1 MKKYLIA
8 GLLVWVPLGVT
19 IVVIRF
25 ILDLMDRMVT
35 WIPEVYQPTQLLG
48 HTLPGVSLMLIVL
61 LLFVTGF
68 VVTNFLGKRLVAA
81 YESLLNRIPLV
92 RSVYQGVKQS
102 LTVILSKDNK
112 AFREVLLVQYP
123 KAGVWS
129 IAFKTSDQLPQL
141 PALQHEPHVMVFVP
155 TTPNP
160 TSGFLVMVAEKDT
173 LPLDITV
180 DQALKCV
187 ISLGTVSP
195 YTNSNIVQDHGADGS

>member
-1 MKKYLIA
+1 
-8 GLLVWVPLGVT
+8 
-19 IVVIRF
+19 
-25 ILDLMDRMVT
+25 
-35 WIPEVYQPTQLLG
+35 
-48 HTLPGVSLMLIVL
+48 MLIVL
-61 LLFVTGF
+61 LLFITGF
-68 VVTNFLGKRLVAA
+68 VVTNILGKRLVGA

-102 LTVILSKDNK
+102 LTVILSKDNN

-129 IAFKTSDQLPQL
+129 IAFKTSNQLPPL
-141 PALQHEPHVMVFVP
+141 PELQHEPHVMVFVP

-160 TSGFLVMVAEKDT
+160 TSGFLVMVAQKDT
-173 LPLDITV
+173 LPLNISV

-195 YTNSNIVQDHGADGS
+195 YASPDAMGVSDADAS